1 MFTKYGYTT
10 IGITAIISFI
20 LIVLAIFL
28 NNNIAKISLIT
39 VAALLLAFT
48 LYFFRDPERNPP
60 RLDDVVVSPADGR
73 VLFVKEVVGKK
84 YIVGKANQIS
94 IFMSPLNVH
103 VNRIP
108 ISGKVDYLEYF
119 EGRYI
124 AAFEDKATELNE
136 RQEIGITST
145 KGKIFFTQVAGFVA
159 RRIVNELSI
168 GDNVEIGERFGMIK
182 FGSRVDVI
190 APINWKPVVKKD
202 QNVTAGESILFDL
215 LN

>member
-10 IGITAIISFI
+10 IGITAIISF
-20 LIVLAIFL
+20 LIIVIAIFI
-28 NNNIAKISLIT
+28 NNNIAKISLIAFA
-39 VAALLLAFT
+39 VLLVAFT

-60 RLDDVVVSPADGR
+60 QQEDVVVSPADGR
-73 VLFVKEVVGKK
+73 VLFVKEVDGDKF
-84 YIVGKANQIS
+84 INDKAIQIS

-108 ISGKVDYLEYF
+108 ITGQVDYLEYF

-124 AAFEDKATELNE
+124 AAFEDKASELNE
-136 RQEIGITST
+136 REEIGITNT
-145 KGKIFFTQVAGFVA
+145 NGKIFFTQVAGFVA

-168 GDNVEIGERFGMIK
+168 GDEVKIGERFGMIK

-190 APINWKPVVKKD
+190 APMNWKPVVKKD
-202 QNVTAGESILFDL
+202 QNVTAGESILFEL
-215 LN
+215 VK